1 MSYEETYH
9 RNLGIKKDLKYFLK
23 FHGSYGYTEDW
34 HRLLMLEGFVNR
46 KDVDIEDKIK
56 AVTHTLDTMDK
67 SNTRENAMKF
77 IEEALKHM

>member
-1 MSYEETYH
+1 MKHS
-9 RNLGIKKDLKYFLK
+9 IDFL
-23 FHGSYGYTEDW
+23 
-34 HRLLMLEGFVNR
+34 NR